1 MSVYDALNRGQAD
14 TGTLES
20 LLRVKPLED
29 AEQLVGVFHVE
40 SDPVVSNEQH
50 YVVFF
55 LFRAS
60 DFDFGLGPCAGEFYS
75 VGNQV
80 DQRQPQH
87 GAISIPLGQW
97 IYLPDDLALTCILAD
112 LGHGFSNELLQAE
125 IGIVCLGTADSRKR
139 EQVVDQT

>member
-1 MSVYDALNRGQAD
+1 MAAMPVHDALNRGQAD
-14 TGTLES
+14 TSAFEG

-29 AEQLVGVFHVE
+29 AEQLVGILHVE
-40 SDPVVSNEQH
+40 SDPVVSNEQR
-50 YVVFF
+50 YLVFF

-87 GAISIPLGQW
+87 GAISIPVG
-97 IYLPDDLALTCILAD
+97 
-112 LGHGFSNELLQAE
+112 
-125 IGIVCLGTADSRKR
+125 
-139 EQVVDQT
+139 